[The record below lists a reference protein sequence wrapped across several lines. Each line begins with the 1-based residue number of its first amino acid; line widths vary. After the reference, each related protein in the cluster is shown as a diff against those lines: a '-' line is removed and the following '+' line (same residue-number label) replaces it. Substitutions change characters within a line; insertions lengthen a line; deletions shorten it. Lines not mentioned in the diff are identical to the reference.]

1 MKISASIFTIIFFAV
16 AFVIVLSSCSA
27 SIPDFKILTTTNP
40 EWLIAKEDSLL
51 QAFPNNEDLTQALV
65 DVHLAQGETAFRVD
79 NWDRALVQFQRVT
92 TLAPHNKEGR
102 YGQALANGRK
112 LFKKGG
118 PNDLWEA
125 IVKFGEAAVID
136 TAQGEPNY
144 WLARS
149 YEKKDENDFELIVEA
164 YDKALSKHLPPD
176 LKKEAE
182 EARAVVMHRKE
193 IYEAFWK

>member
-1 MKISASIFTIIFFAV
+1 MKISASLFSIIFFTA
-16 AFVIVLSSCSA
+16 ALVIVLSNCGA

-40 EWLIAKEDSLL
+40 EWLITKEDSLL

-65 DVHLAQGETAFRVD
+65 DVHLAQGETAFRTD

-102 YGQALANGRK
+102 YGQALVNGRK

-136 TAQGEPNY
+136 TTQGEPNY

-149 YEKKDENDFELIVEA
+149 YEKKDENDFQLIVEA
-164 YDKALSKHLPPD
+164 YDKALSKHLTPD

-182 EARAVVMHRKE
+182 EARAVVVHRRE

>member
-1 MKISASIFTIIFFAV
+1 MKISASIFTIIFFIA
-16 AFVIVLSSCSA
+16 ALVIVLSSCGA
-27 SIPDFKILTTTNP
+27 SIPDFKMLTKTNP

-51 QAFPNNEDLTQALV
+51 QALPNNEDLTQALIA
-65 DVHLAQGETAFRVD
+65 VHLVQGESALRTGD
-79 NWDRALVQFQRVT
+79 WDRALVQFQRVT
-92 TLAPHNKEGR
+92 ALAPRNKEGR
-102 YGQALANGRK
+102 YGQALSNGRK
-112 LFKKGG
+112 FFKKGG

-125 IVKFGEAAVID
+125 IIKFGEAAVID

-164 YDKALSKHLPPD
+164 YNKALSKHLTPD

-182 EARAVVMHRKE
+182 EARAVVVHRRE